1 MSEDAVGII
10 VLSVDGQD
18 YDCASCTPKI
28 DTGKKPIKTMNR
40 TGKVRYKASGIKTYT
55 LDVSVVI
62 PDGKDT
68 VDWGTIEDARI
79 SVESQSGNYRKT
91 YIDCTT
97 QTVSDAYSVEG
108 ETRRDLTMFAMDELD
123 ESA

>member
-68 VDWGTIEDARI
+68 VDWGAIEDARI
-79 SVESQSGNYRKT
+79 SLESQSGNYRKT

>member
-1 MSEDAVGII
+1 MAEEAVGII
-10 VLSVDGQD
+10 VLSVDGQE
-18 YDCASCTPKI
+18 YDCASCNPKT

-40 TGKVRYKASGIKTYT
+40 TGKIKYRAGGVRTYT

-68 VDWGTIEDARI
+68 VDWGSVEDTRI
-79 SVESQSGNYRKT
+79 SLESQTGNHRKT
-91 YIDCTT
+91 YIDCTV

-123 ESA
+123 ESV